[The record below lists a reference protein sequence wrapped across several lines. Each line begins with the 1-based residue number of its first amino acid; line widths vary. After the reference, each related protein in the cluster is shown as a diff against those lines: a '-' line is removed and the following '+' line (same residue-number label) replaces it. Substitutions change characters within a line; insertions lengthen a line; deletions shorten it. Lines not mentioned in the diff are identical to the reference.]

1 MYEKDRGIEETESI
15 DSEHDT
21 PSVKKRRPSMKG
33 ESLGGGV
40 SNSRA
45 GGTPGHEMLSPGGG
59 NVPNHQLIAASQASL
74 MKKHSDEKRLQAING
89 IMLKSLLY
97 SNLPISLIQSNPY
110 LIEWLSASGGG
121 YSSSSLNDLTK
132 LTNEGF
138 DYLYNEAESL
148 KYEFIAKSSFITL
161 SCFKVFDD
169 SHANYAFV
177 VFANSSSNSSNSSS
191 ISSTSSSY
199 RFLGISTYQNIDLTN
214 STYLS
219 EWFLTEILNKYFIH
233 SKDPSSSSNNNG
245 HNGGNTFDYSKK
257 IIALLCDSSNDFHQ
271 LITDITKYHPSII
284 HIPTI
289 LHSLNAILQ
298 EISKIPTIHNVIKR
312 NCSILYSLITSPY
325 WKTILD
331 DFNLSSLP
339 FFSNPSSY
347 LKCLLNPYGNLYEL
361 CMIIS
366 ILEIPIK
373 DIYHGLHNK
382 INKYS
387 LNVNPNEV
395 KALLQYEN
403 YFNINNEIII
413 LFKPIVDIIRYIERK
428 EGKGRERGERT
439 AAEEGGRG
447 EGGGL
452 EDGGPLTVGHI
463 YSFFLTIH
471 YHLENIEISTITNT
485 SSFQLKHCIETIK
498 NILFK
503 RLLIYSSSSNLFSI
517 SFYLNPNSKNIL
529 FKQRYTNASQIHSQ
543 IMELYHIWNGG
554 KQQQQQQQGGL
565 TGNELESYHN
575 SNNYIFNFTNE
586 EKMMNPAILWKNR
599 SSSIVQQQQGQIPEG
614 SSSLIYFAN
623 QLFSIPITTLANEI
637 HLENDCGISLIKNQN
652 DLFLYPSG
660 LQFFTPVMLSP
671 NSYMKLNQFVSVLS
685 SVHLNIPFPPVI
697 SSSSSSSTAA
707 AVVGNKG
714 VTKDFNSFLTKFSS
728 SKSLDELEN
737 DLLLDTTS
745 YFLQNKINKD
755 SKLYSKGMNQF
766 FNVDL
771 FKNIYE
777 NEVVQIGHE
786 NNNNSNINNSLS
798 QVISSSSSSASTS
811 AATVPISSS
820 SFSSA
825 SSIPSSGDN
834 KDWSFSNFFFRE
846 K

>member
-1 MYEKDRGIEETESI
+1 MYEKDRGLEDAESV

-21 PSVKKRRPSMKG
+21 PTAKKRRPSMKG
-33 ESLGGGV
+33 ENLVGGV
-40 SNSRA
+40 GNISRT
-45 GGTPGHEMLSPGGG
+45 GGATGQEMLSPGGG
-59 NVPNHQLIAASQASL
+59 GGGGGSIANHQLIAASQASL

-110 LIEWLSASGGG
+110 LIEWLQASGGG
-121 YSSSSLNDLTK
+121 FSSSSLNDLTK

-138 DYLYNEAESL
+138 DYLHNEAESL
-148 KYEFIAKSSFITL
+148 KYEFITKSSFLTL
-161 SCFKVFDD
+161 SIVKVFDD
-169 SHANYAFV
+169 SHANYAFA
-177 VFANSSSNSSNSSS
+177 VFANASSSSF
-191 ISSTSSSY
+191 

-219 EWFLTEILNKYFIH
+219 EWFINEILNKYFLH
-233 SKDPSSSSNNNG
+233 SKDSN
-245 HNGGNTFDYSKK
+245 GNTLDYSKK
-257 IIALLCDSSNDFHQ
+257 IIAFLCDASNDYHQ
-271 LITDITKYHPSII
+271 LINDITKYHPSII

-298 EISKIPTIHNVIKR
+298 EISKIPAIHNVIKR

-331 DFNLSSLP
+331 DHNLSSLP
-339 FFSNPSSY
+339 FFSNASMNY
-347 LKCLLNPYGNLYEL
+347 LKCLIDPFGNLYEL
-361 CMIIS
+361 CYLIS
-366 ILEIPIK
+366 LLEIPIK

-403 YFNINNEIII
+403 YFNINNEIMI
-413 LFKPIVDIIRYIERK
+413 LFKPIVDVIRYVERK
-428 EGKGRERGERT
+428 EGKPERK
-439 AAEEGGRG
+439 EEGTTSRG
-447 EGGGL
+447 SLDE

-471 YHLENIEISTITNT
+471 YHLENIEISTLTNT
-485 SSFQLKHCIETIK
+485 SFQLKHCLEGIK
-498 NILFK
+498 SIVFK
-503 RLLIYSSSSNLFSI
+503 RLLVYSSHLFSI
-517 SFYLNPNSKNIL
+517 AFYLHPNYKNIL
-529 FKQRYTNASQIHSQ
+529 FKQRYTNSTQIHSQ
-543 IMELYHIWNGG
+543 MMELYHIWNNHPNLS
-554 KQQQQQQQGGL
+554 QL
-565 TGNELESYHN
+565 TGNELEAYHT
-575 SNNYIFNFTNE
+575 SNNYFFNFTNE
-586 EKMMNPAILWKNR
+586 EKTMNPAILWKNR
-599 SSSIVQQQQGQIPEG
+599 SSSLAAQQQQQQPGQEG

-623 QLFSIPITTLANEI
+623 QLFSIPISTLANEL
-637 HLENDCGISLIKNQN
+637 HLENDCGISLIKNHN
-652 DLFLYPSG
+652 DLLLYPSG

-697 SSSSSSSTAA
+697 SATSS
-707 AVVGNKG
+707 VIGNKG
-714 VTKDFNSFLTKFSS
+714 VAKDFNGFITKFSL
-728 SKSLDELEN
+728 KSLDEFEN

-786 NNNNSNINNSLS
+786 NNGNSNGNNSLS
-798 QVISSSSSSASTS
+798 QLISSSSGSVSSSL
-811 AATVPISSS
+811 AAGTGSS
-820 SFSSA
+820 SFSS
-825 SSIPSSGDN
+825 STSLVPPSIGDNN